1 MSDQPVIVSSANK
14 TGKVQAIEIMLLVSG
29 ILNILAGL
37 SAVCGAL
44 VTIVGV
50 VCLPVVALPLALGI
64 FEVIYASNLLS
75 GKLVLANNI
84 KTVAIFEIAT
94 ILYGNVITFVVG
106 ILNLVFL
113 DDHAVKEYLG

>member
-1 MSDQPVIVSSANK
+1 MSDQPVIISSTNK
-14 TGKVQAIEIMLLVSG
+14 PGKVQAIEVMLLVSG

-37 SAVCGAL
+37 SATCGAL
-44 VTIVGV
+44 VSIIGV
-50 VCLPVVALPLALGI
+50 LCLPVVALPLALGI

-84 KTVAIFEIAT
+84 KTVAIFEIAS
-94 ILYGNVITFVVG
+94 ILYGNVFTFIVG

-113 DDHAVKEYLG
+113 DDKPVREYFG